1 MRRLFL
7 CLCLLVA
14 LLCHVDSMCAA
25 KICTRHVHFN
35 NAGASPSPPQV
46 LDATIEHMRL
56 ESEVG
61 AYRAA
66 ELASDKVDRVY
77 TSVAQL
83 IGAGYS
89 NIDGSGYNPRDEI
102 ALTESATVSWTRVFY
117 SMLETKERELIS
129 RYHQKEMIILVS
141 EAEYAANCVAAVKFA
156 RDHTQLSGIKWRV
169 VGIPSSVIT
178 KGTTRISTGM
188 VDLDSLQSILDGKVD
203 DINPASIAMICIT
216 HIPTNCHI
224 VNPVTEIGNMIH
236 DFNTKDQINGALPN
250 IFYLVDACQSVGQLV
265 INVKEMKC
273 HAAAA
278 TGRKYVRG
286 PRGTGFLYVQKDIAN
301 ALQPSHI
308 DHAAAPV
315 VRVMTQQPNQ
325 GVCVGLEEEN
335 EYGLLHSYQP
345 GAARFEFWEANIAA
359 RLGLGAA
366 IDVSLA
372 IGMDKIE
379 NLCSTYGEMLRKRI
393 AKIDRVNV
401 YHYNDHDQHKCGI
414 VTFWCNGIEASTI
427 KEMLQNGC
435 QGDGCCFHLSIVP
448 ATSTPLDSS
457 RTGLGMK
464 QLLRASLSYFNT
476 ADEIELF
483 CKALQ
488 SILHSAA

>member
-117 SMLETKERELIS
+117 SMLETKERELTS
-129 RYHQKEMIILVS
+129 LHHQKEMIILVS

-169 VGIPSSVIT
+169 AGIPSSVIT
-178 KGTTRISTGM
+178 KGTTRISTGI

-203 DINPASIAMICIT
+203 DINPASIALICIT

-250 IFYLVDACQSVGQLV
+250 IFYLVDACQSVGQ
-265 INVKEMKC
+265 
-273 HAAAA
+273 
-278 TGRKYVRG
+278 
-286 PRGTGFLYVQKDIAN
+286 P
-301 ALQPSHI
+301 
-308 DHAAAPV
+308 
-315 VRVMTQQPNQ
+315 
-325 GVCVGLEEEN
+325 
-335 EYGLLHSYQP
+335 
-345 GAARFEFWEANIAA
+345 
-359 RLGLGAA
+359 
-366 IDVSLA
+366 
-372 IGMDKIE
+372 
-379 NLCSTYGEMLRKRI
+379 
-393 AKIDRVNV
+393 
-401 YHYNDHDQHKCGI
+401 
-414 VTFWCNGIEASTI
+414 
-427 KEMLQNGC
+427 
-435 QGDGCCFHLSIVP
+435 
-448 ATSTPLDSS
+448 
-457 RTGLGMK
+457 
-464 QLLRASLSYFNT
+464 
-476 ADEIELF
+476 
-483 CKALQ
+483 
-488 SILHSAA
+488 

>member
-1 MRRLFL
+1 M
-7 CLCLLVA
+7 
-14 LLCHVDSMCAA
+14 
-25 KICTRHVHFN
+25 ICTRQVHFN

-66 ELASDKVDRVY
+66 ELACDKADRVY

-83 IGAGYS
+83 IGAGH
-89 NIDGSGYNPRDEI
+89 NNDDIDGSEYNARNEI
-102 ALTESATVSWTRVFY
+102 ALTESATVAWTRVFY

-129 RYHQKEMIILVS
+129 SKHRKQEMIILVS
-141 EAEYAANCVAAVKFA
+141 EAEYAANVVAAVKFA
-156 RDHTQLSGIKWRV
+156 RDHTQLSGVKWRV
-169 VGIPSSVIT
+169 VGIPSSVII
-178 KGTTRISTGM
+178 KGTTTTSTGV

-203 DINPASIAMICIT
+203 YINPSSIAMICIT
-216 HIPTNCHI
+216 HIPTNCHV
-224 VNPVTEIGNMIH
+224 VNPVEEIGNMIH
-236 DFNTKDQINGALPN
+236 GFNIKEQHKGALPR

-265 INVKEMKC
+265 INVKGLKC
-273 HAAAA
+273 HALAA
-278 TGRKYVRG
+278 TGRKYLRG
-286 PRGTGFLYVQKDIAN
+286 PRGTGFLYIKKDIAN

-315 VRVMTQQPNQ
+315 VKVMSQPPNQ
-325 GVCVGLEEEN
+325 GVCIGLEEEN

-345 GAARFEFWEANIAA
+345 GAARFEFWETNIAT

-366 IDVSLA
+366 IDVSLE

-379 NLCSTYGEMLRKRI
+379 NLCSAHGQMLRKRL
-393 AKIDRVNV
+393 AAIDRVNV
-401 YHYNDHDQHKCGI
+401 HHYNDHDQKMCGI
-414 VTFWCNGIEASTI
+414 VTFWCDGIEASTI
-427 KEMLQNGC
+427 KEKLQNDR
-435 QGDGCCFHLSIVP
+435 GDGCCFHLSVVP

-476 ADEIELF
+476 EDEIDIF
-483 CKALQ
+483 CRALQ
-488 SILHSAA
+488 SILHSAAYA